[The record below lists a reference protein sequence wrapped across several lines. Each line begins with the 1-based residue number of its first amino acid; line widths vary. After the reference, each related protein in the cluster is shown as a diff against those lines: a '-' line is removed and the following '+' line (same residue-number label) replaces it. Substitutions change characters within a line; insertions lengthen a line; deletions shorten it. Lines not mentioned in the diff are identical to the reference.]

1 MSTYSAGSV
10 NSGTSRETLDSNH
23 SYMKTKILELKKRNS
38 LDREMVGLST
48 SNSEANDP
56 TLPRA
61 VKSQALKVYEQSK
74 FRRAIAH
81 AKHVQDAHD
90 ATTIIN
96 KRQDSQISVAVR
108 DMARCPSLPL
118 LVDDPTSERLPHEE
132 SITSEISLKS
142 NNTLPSFIS
151 ESGANFKP
159 LDEGSSIYQTL
170 VGVRRKVGPQTE
182 GDLEYAAMQKERG
195 IKADASP
202 ESKLKLKREG
212 KYKPGDKNS
221 LLIKATE
228 MIYDASKM
236 VDPTRLLFEAACI
249 FDEMDIMEKA
259 TKYFEKCTLR
269 CDPAAVVD
277 SYDLTEDEGYE
288 RKLER
293 MADSH
298 RDQFLKERS
307 RLRVHLIYAEEE
319 RQRLRNMVSRC
330 QLVRLYLLQDDFP
343 SAHNHLVKAFQLT
356 ISPAEHS
363 ELLCYAHSVLKEY
376 SLKCFGEYRKDQQL
390 VRGSAGPLA
399 EAHLNILFELL
410 EEDARNADVLEWLG
424 RRYAEKCDFNRSFH
438 YYKRA
443 ADMRAPVKTTIES
456 RDSYLTREKEFDE
469 EEFSA
474 SVNKAERLRFGMG
487 LDEDEKARTDRAMS
501 GTYAWP
507 EGMHKGTTVILYT
520 APPQGW
526 TYGSRMQ
533 LERQEQLGY
542 AKKLPP
548 RALRKKGKD

>member
-1 MSTYSAGSV
+1 MSTYSSGSV
-10 NSGTSRETLDSNH
+10 TSETSRETLDSRH
-23 SYMKTKILELKKRNS
+23 SAMKKKIAELKQQNS
-38 LDREMVGLST
+38 RDRESVGLSV
-48 SNSEANDP
+48 SSDEADTP
-56 TLPRA
+56 SLPQA
-61 VKSQALKVYEQSK
+61 VKSQALKVYEQTK

-96 KRQDSQISVAVR
+96 KRQDSQISIAIR

-132 SITSEISLKS
+132 SIVSEVSLKS

-151 ESGANFKP
+151 ESGANFRP

-182 GDLEYAAMQKERG
+182 GDLEYAALQKEKG
-195 IKADASP
+195 IKPDSSP
-202 ESKLKLKREG
+202 ETKLKLKREG
-212 KYKPGDKNS
+212 KYRPRDKNEM
-221 LLIKATE
+221 LIKATE
-228 MIYDASKM
+228 MVYDASKM

-249 FDEMDIMEKA
+249 FDEMNIIDKA
-259 TKYFEKCTLR
+259 IKYFEKCTR
-269 CDPAAVVD
+269 KCDPAAVVD
-277 SYDLTEDEGYE
+277 AYDLTEDEGYE
-288 RKLER
+288 RRLER
-293 MADSH
+293 MANSH
-298 RDQFLKERS
+298 RKHYLKERS

-330 QLVRLYLLQDDFP
+330 QLIRLYLLKDDFP
-343 SAHNHLVKAFQLT
+343 SAHDHLVRVFQLT

-363 ELLCYAHSVLKEY
+363 ELLCYTHSVLKEY

-443 ADMRAPVKTTIES
+443 ADMRAPVKTTVDA

-487 LDEDEKARTDRAMS
+487 LDDDEKARKDRAAM

-533 LERQEQLGY
+533 MERQEQLGY
-542 AKKLPP
+542 SLKLPP
-548 RALRKKGKD
+548 RAQRKKAHE